1 MTCPTRRR
9 FARSAVALA
18 AASAGVLAAPARA
31 AEDKKASPGDTLN
44 VDMPGVIV
52 PVAADGALRDYLFLT
67 LEFRAGDFATAEFL
81 RQRAFLV
88 RDAIVRA
95 TSRAPAAAGPTR
107 NSYDQPALLRT
118 IAAAAASTGPR
129 LRINAVRV
137 AQAGFM
143 RG

>member
-9 FARSAVALA
+9 FAGSAVALA
-18 AASAGVLAAPARA
+18 AASTCIVAGSAAA
-31 AEDKKASPGDTLN
+31 AEEKKSNPTDTLN

-52 PVAADGALRDYLFLT
+52 PVAANGALRDYLFLT
-67 LEFRAGDFATAEFL
+67 LEFRAADFATAEFL

-95 TSRAPAAAGPTR
+95 TSRTPAAAGAAR

-118 IAAAAASTGPR
+118 IAAATATAGPR
-129 LRINAVRV
+129 LRVASVRV
-137 AQAGFM
+137 IQAGFM